1 MTEQRA
7 DYDNPWKDA
16 LSTYFPAFVE
26 LFFPEIDTNIDW
38 NRGYEFLD
46 KELQQIAPDAEIG
59 LREADKLVK
68 VWRLDGEETWVLI
81 HIEVQSQ
88 VQSLFAERMYVYNNR
103 IFDRYRRQV
112 VSLAVLGDDQ
122 PSWRPTQYSY
132 EIWGCQVLLKFPIVK
147 LLDYQLP
154 ALEASTN
161 AFAVIVLAHLTT
173 QQTSKDPQGRYQGKL
188 RIAKSLYQRGYSR
201 QDILELLRLIE
212 WMMTLPASLER
223 DFEQELIRF
232 EEENRMPYIL
242 SFERRALQA
251 RQEGILQSSRE
262 DLLEVLRVRFENVP
276 NLLEEAINQIEDDLA
291 LKTLLRQA
299 ITIGSLEEFQRYIDQ
314 LTSVDKGEDETEK
327 SYSLSFERR
336 ALQARQEDILEI
348 LRVRFETVPDSLE
361 EVINQIED
369 DSVLKTLHR
378 QAIAIGSLED
388 YQQEI
393 TRLTWT
399 NEGE

>member
-16 LSTYFPAFVE
+16 LSIYFPAFVE

-378 QAIAIGSLED
+378 QAIAIGSLEEF
-388 YQQEI
+388 QQEI